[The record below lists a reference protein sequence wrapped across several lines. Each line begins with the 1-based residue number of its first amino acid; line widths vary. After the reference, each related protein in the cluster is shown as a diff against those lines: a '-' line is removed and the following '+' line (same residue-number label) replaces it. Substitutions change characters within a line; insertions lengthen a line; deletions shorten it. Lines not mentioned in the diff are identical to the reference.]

1 MDSDYYRVSD
11 PLPLGRSTVK
21 PALDDAY
28 EHVTQSMVRKRFA
41 STQLK
46 EAQMAYTESEI
57 KEQKGLRLFP
67 VFGDH
72 RLSMFSMNY
81 ALYMEFFHI
90 MTRILLRL
98 LLFVI
103 FFNLIEFASKE
114 FLAKQVR
121 YSYTE
126 IVALCGED
134 LSTNDRNMCAREKL
148 FRSEMYDNAVRV
160 LYSIVSSII
169 AACFL
174 VHIRTKDEKRVINN
188 RMLYEFN
195 WTQDLFSVLV
205 DKLPK
210 ETTADELRA
219 YFNSLP
225 PIQKIDGSVKDV
237 VLVQDF
243 TRCHEIAKEIFHL
256 EEILHTK
263 QGTQEYTDDLQKIQ
277 RLKDELTREKN
288 SLPPHSGRAIVVFDS
303 LGTKSLVMK
312 LYRPS
317 IGSSWERKW
326 RKSRDGVAPGLEE
339 AYLNV
344 KELPEP
350 QDLKFQ
356 NICYPWGK
364 KVQRLFFVYMLGL
377 LIIIIGSLI
386 GGGLEVFHELEELI
400 EERDEKIHLMFEA
413 TIQNNTVV
421 IPEPHNHDD
430 HSGFM
435 SMLLPYA
442 TPVILLLIEGITE
455 RLFKKSNKLTKHK
468 SESEVEVSFLTYV
481 IFSSFFL
488 YLFVQ
493 GLIMAF
499 SWENGGA
506 LIQKTIQIF
515 CLKYVGKKVAS
526 AYFCYRNK
534 NNPHHHGHH
543 GHAHQEG
550 HGHDHSHDH
559 SHDSSTG
566 NHSPHSPGLKKLGTV
581 GHGHAKKS
589 WRQYLS
595 YEFMKIFFHVDIE
608 NEEFEFFEEASR
620 AFPLIAMNLAFMA
633 NGRMVLKW
641 YNVVPFSIPLT
652 IGALYIGALC
662 DKYRLMNQHEHCK
675 LNSARFMLKMF
686 KFLKGDHFAAVFGAA
701 IWVTSFFSYIFT
713 YQLETT
719 KLKFEDTSID
729 FKAILEEDIFN
740 FNIICGGIVGVI
752 ILSYFFYVIILPSSS
767 SMESRFSKKFL
778 ANKSN
783 VPYDSV
789 SPYFTAVYEA
799 PDYSF
804 DDDHDHK
811 HADVL

>member
-1 MDSDYYRVSD
+1 MDSDYYRASD

-21 PALDDAY
+21 QHIPEEGY
-28 EHVTQSMVRKRFA
+28 EHITQSLVRKRFA
-41 STQLK
+41 STQIK
-46 EAQMAYTESEI
+46 DAQMAYTESEI

-72 RLSMFSMNY
+72 RMSMFSMNY

-90 MTRILLRL
+90 MVRILMRL
-98 LLFVI
+98 LLFVV
-103 FFNLIEFASKE
+103 FFNLIEFGSKE
-114 FLAKQVR
+114 FLVEHAQ
-121 YSYTE
+121 YSKAE
-126 IVALCGED
+126 IVALCGD
-134 LSTNDRNMCAREKL
+134 NLSDNDRNMCAREKL
-148 FRSEMYDNAVRV
+148 FRGEMYANAVRV

-225 PIQKIDGSVKDV
+225 SLQKIDGSVKDV

-243 TRCHEIAKEIFHL
+243 TRVHEIAKQIFHIEDTL
-256 EEILHTK
+256 PKKE
-263 QGTQEYTDDLQKIQ
+263 GTEEYTEDLQKIQ
-277 RLKDELTREKN
+277 RLKDELAREKAR
-288 SLPPHSGRAIVVFDS
+288 LPPHSGRAIVVFDS
-303 LGTKSLVMK
+303 LSTKSLVMK

-317 IGSSWERKW
+317 LASTWERKY

-386 GGGLEVFHELEELI
+386 GGGLEVFHELDELI
-400 EERDEKIHLMFEA
+400 AERREKIHCMFEA
-413 TIQNNTVV
+413 TIVNNTVN
-421 IPEPHNHDD
+421 IPDPHH
-430 HSGFM
+430 HEESGF
-435 SMLLPYA
+435 SAILFSYA
-442 TPVILLLIEGITE
+442 TPIILLLIEGITE

-493 GLIMAF
+493 GLVMAF
-499 SWENGGA
+499 SWENGGS
-506 LIQKTIQIF
+506 LIRKTIQIF

-534 NNPHHHGHH
+534 RNPHHNAHHGHH
-543 GHAHQEG
+543 AHQES
-550 HGHDHSHDH
+550 HAHDQ
-559 SHDSSTG
+559 SHDSS
-566 NHSPHSPGLKKLGTV
+566 HSAPSPTIKKLGGH

-633 NGRMVLKW
+633 NGSRIMVWFKI
-641 YNVVPFSIPLT
+641 VPTSIPLT

-701 IWVTSFFSYIFT
+701 IWVTSFFSYILF
-713 YQLETT
+713 YQVEAD
-719 KLKFEDTSID
+719 KLAFDDMSAGY
-729 FKAILEEDIFN
+729 KAILDEDIKN
-740 FNIICGGIVGVI
+740 FNIICGGVVGVI
-752 ILSYFFYVIILPSSS
+752 ILSYIFYVIIVPSTS
-767 SMESRFSKKFL
+767 SMEERFSKKFL
-778 ANKSN
+778 ASKSN

-804 DDDHDHK
+804 DNDDHK
-811 HADVL
+811 HDDVL